1 MKQRTCI
8 LLLALFLLLGIT
20 PIMHAQ
26 ETPNYVIPRTIQ
38 DETVLPSTSVSTF
51 NFYKEPAL
59 SLNTGTAH
67 INIPLYQW
75 NIGNYP
81 FEISLSYSTQGIKVD
96 DINDAIGLGWSLNA
110 GGSIRRVILGR
121 PDEQAPFI
129 EKTRDNILQDN
140 DIEYLQQLLNN
151 TKDTYRDRYHY
162 DFCGYKGAF
171 IIDNNEIIQLPPTDL
186 QIRQINK
193 GATGISDFL
202 IITPDGG
209 KYIFTEREHL
219 NYQYAPTAMD
229 NLYVN
234 PDYESVTAWHLSK
247 IITPSRTDEI
257 TISYHT
263 LPPYTRNISNAYGSA
278 SSIYASST
286 TSTTTYENN
295 LLSAFHRT
303 TFPDRRVPL
312 KINSRTAEITFTTE
326 NNGRIKTIEVVEPT
340 TNNIIKTIHFENT
353 SSYTNGKRKLSAIR
367 FLSENELIDQYDFT
381 YNTGSSSSGKDL
393 YGYYNASGQFANNS
407 ILDYRSGLPT
417 NNRRHSASAA
427 QSNLL
432 KNITTGTGVTT
443 TFTYESNSC
452 TIDTITVGIGLR
464 VKQIEIQ
471 DATSN
476 RRQLKTYTYED
487 AVSTIDFSQLSY
499 TSFISQS
506 GIINYTNALNPQYT
520 TNSVFTTSSRHPGF
534 QVEDATIYY
543 GKVTEHISGTGL
555 TAPIKNEYEFD
566 LEYISHPYIPAGSS
580 IPSTEPENTRYVG
593 TKIYHPNFVQTEV
606 AKRNRIFKPQLING
620 YFQETCWDKAP
631 MKRHVQY
638 RCDENGIYH
647 KEKESRHVY
656 SLDKDNAIITG
667 IYCES
672 LIRRIINNM
681 GLLTEDFETTNDFNF
696 FETKIQSGRL
706 FRDTTEVITYY
717 PDGNTRKETT
727 TYQYNGRNRI
737 QLQPRV
743 LPPIWVD
750 TITHLNTIAHP
761 GFRADSIKPSN
772 NARLIAVKTTCGD
785 ISHERYICYSSNINT
800 PFYNAISDSG
810 YTSLPVM
817 EKWVMGSDT
826 TLRVREYGIY
836 NTPSGQKNSIR
847 LSADKL
853 YNLKGEQIEITSRR
867 LLAYDNYG
875 NLLKEQRDGGP
886 VTEYE
891 WGYRNSCI
899 TAHTIAG
906 GIRTEYRH
914 EPLVGCTK
922 IVEPSGIVHNY
933 EYRSGRLVKE
943 TNHAG
948 QKLSEYAYTIHAG
961 TTPLNTITQDIYQ
974 NSNNHFSKKQI
985 FDGMGQ
991 EVMVIGQATSPNG
1004 ENIVQVSEYDAL
1016 GRQTRVWQPFATSAN
1031 GYFSNFGNIATSYY
1045 GDTRPY
1051 TEYQTEISAQG
1062 RVIETVLPGTDF
1074 ESHPVRNEYLCNNQ
1088 TSELKCRKYSIT
1100 SQNNLRCDGYYPSGT
1115 LDVVKTIDGDNN
1127 IMLIFTD
1134 VAGRKILERRKTGNT
1149 YADTYYISDNFGQPL
1164 LILPPMASKDFTT
1177 EGGTW
1182 SITGN
1187 STIQRY
1193 AYSYRYDDRHM
1204 CIYKKLPGRGA
1215 IRYKY
1220 DAGHRLVAEQDG
1232 NMHNSM
1238 QWLTHFYDKYGREV
1252 ITGIMNGDESEIDLL
1267 TGESITATLDGSQ
1280 ENYGYSFSHPL
1291 PLLIE
1296 PFTAVNYYDN
1306 YDFIQYADGINAS
1319 QYSPMAMVNRPPPV
1333 GLLTG
1338 ALTFSGSNNTP
1349 LLSVS
1354 YYDMQGN
1361 EVERHTRN
1369 HSGGMEHEKKTY
1381 SFTSQPLTI
1390 ERVHTSS
1397 EGDTLVSR
1405 RIEYHYD
1412 NADRLTSI
1420 THQVNDHPETTISQ
1434 VSYDAIGR
1442 RHTQTTGALT
1452 TTYSHDVHGWL
1463 TKMENSRFVQEL
1475 LYATGVTPCYN
1486 GNISAM
1492 MWRGA
1497 DGITRR
1503 YDYSYDG
1510 MSRLIDACYSES
1522 GRTAIP
1528 GLTIQGTPDYSTSYS
1543 YDLNGNPTHIYRKG
1557 IVGKYGI
1564 GNTQQWN
1571 FDEMDILY
1579 PYYRGNQMQY
1589 IEDTCLTMPYEGSG
1603 DFQDANADTN
1613 DYTWDAN
1620 GNMTK
1625 DLNRGITSIQYNLQN
1640 MPTRIV
1646 YNDRHYEGRT
1656 YNSAGQ
1662 KLRTIHTVF
1671 VTSSTSSSTS
1681 TAALITENKRDYY
1694 GEDLVYRNDTLEM
1707 VLTDN
1712 GYVDASGNYHY
1723 YVLDYQ
1729 GNIRQVVDAQGNV
1742 IEQNDYY
1749 PYGGLF
1755 GESASHQS
1763 YKYSGKELER
1773 MNGLNTYDF
1782 HARPYYYP
1790 TLQFHSPDL
1799 LSEKTPWLS
1808 PYLYCAGNPVM
1819 FIDPTGMEWLDI
1831 QEEKY
1836 TEQKLE
1842 NIKVYIFYTND
1853 FEEQA
1858 KIQYADA
1865 EKKYGKG
1872 SVALSNTGSSEG
1884 FATDW
1889 GNMKGDIA
1897 EVLIMAHGKN
1907 QSINVSNGTDAK
1919 NQLTSTGDGKTNLSK
1934 TAALNIQ
1941 DLPNM
1946 NDGDISNATLFLY
1959 TCHSAD
1965 KELNPHDGQGGL
1977 AGSMQTVSEA
1987 FSQIFNFESVIGT
2000 AGAVNYHSFR
2010 TLCPPFSKN
2019 YMRPYPQNGIW
2030 IKHPNPRKL

>member
-1 MKQRTCI
+1 
-8 LLLALFLLLGIT
+8 
-20 PIMHAQ
+20 
-26 ETPNYVIPRTIQ
+26 
-38 DETVLPSTSVSTF
+38 
-51 NFYKEPAL
+51 
-59 SLNTGTAH
+59 
-67 INIPLYQW
+67 
-75 NIGNYP
+75 
-81 FEISLSYSTQGIKVD
+81 
-96 DINDAIGLGWSLNA
+96 
-110 GGSIRRVILGR
+110 
-121 PDEQAPFI
+121 
-129 EKTRDNILQDN
+129 
-140 DIEYLQQLLNN
+140 
-151 TKDTYRDRYHY
+151 
-162 DFCGYKGAF
+162 
-171 IIDNNEIIQLPPTDL
+171 
-186 QIRQINK
+186 
-193 GATGISDFL
+193 
-202 IITPDGG
+202 
-209 KYIFTEREHL
+209 
-219 NYQYAPTAMD
+219 
-229 NLYVN
+229 
-234 PDYESVTAWHLSK
+234 
-247 IITPSRTDEI
+247 
-257 TISYHT
+257 
-263 LPPYTRNISNAYGSA
+263 
-278 SSIYASST
+278 
-286 TSTTTYENN
+286 
-295 LLSAFHRT
+295 
-303 TFPDRRVPL
+303 
-312 KINSRTAEITFTTE
+312 
-326 NNGRIKTIEVVEPT
+326 

-381 YNTGSSSSGKDL
+381 YNTGSYSSGTDL
-393 YGYYNASGQFANNS
+393 YGNYNASGQFANNS

-476 RRQLKTYTYED
+476 RRQLKTYTYDD
-487 AVSTIDFSQLSY
+487 AVSTIDFSRLSY
-499 TSFISQS
+499 SSFISQS

-580 IPSTEPENTRYVG
+580 IPSTAQENTRYVG

-750 TITHLNTIAHP
+750 TLTHLNTIAHP

-785 ISHERYICYSSNINT
+785 ISHEHYICYSSNINT

-826 TLRVREYGIY
+826 TLRVREYGKY
-836 NTPSGQKNSIR
+836 NTPSGQRNSIH

-853 YNLKGEQIEITSRR
+853 YNLKGEQTEITTRR

-899 TAHTIAG
+899 TARTIAG
-906 GIRTEYRH
+906 DIRTEYRH
-914 EPLVGCTK
+914 APLVGCTK
-922 IVEPSGIVHNY
+922 ITEPSGIVRNY

-943 TNHAG
+943 TGSMG
-948 QKLSEYAYTIHAG
+948 QTLSTYSYTIHSGA
-961 TTPLNTITQDIYQ
+961 TTLNSIIHNRYQNTDSHISQKQIYDGFGQQLSTIGLNT
-974 NSNNHFSKKQI
+974 
-985 FDGMGQ
+985 
-991 EVMVIGQATSPNG
+991 SPG
-1004 ENIVQVSEYDAL
+1004 GGNIVQAMEYDAL
-1016 GRQTRVWQPFATSAN
+1016 GRLKRTWQPFPTTESGYQQDITGPSAT
-1031 GYFSNFGNIATSYY
+1031 YY
-1045 GDTRPY
+1045 DDTRPY
-1051 TEYQTEISAQG
+1051 TEYEYENSTRSRATTEI
-1062 RVIETVLPGTDF
+1062 LPGEAF
-1074 ESHPVRNEYLCNNQ
+1074 ANHPIRHEYLCNNQ

-1100 SQNNLRCDGYYPSGT
+1100 TQNTLRCEGYYPSGT

-1149 YADTYYISDNFGQPL
+1149 YADTYYISDNYGRPL
-1164 LILPPMASKDFTT
+1164 LILPPMASKEFTT

-1182 SITGN
+1182 SITDN
-1187 STIQRY
+1187 TTIQRY
-1193 AYSYRYDDRHM
+1193 AYTYRYDDRHQ

-1220 DAGHRLVAEQDG
+1220 DAGLRLVAEQDG
-1232 NMHNSM
+1232 NMQSSM

-1252 ITGIMNGDESEIDLL
+1252 ISGIMNGDESEIDLL

-1280 ENYGYSFSHPL
+1280 ENYGYSFSRPL

-1296 PFTAVNYYDN
+1296 PFTAVNYYDHYN
-1306 YDFIQYADGINAS
+1306 FIRYAGESDTTLFTQAEPPKLDIIFPLAANGPPIV
-1319 QYSPMAMVNRPPPV
+1319 YTPPPV
-1333 GLLTG
+1333 GMLTG
-1338 ALTFSGSNNTP
+1338 ALTFTGSDSTP

-1361 EVERHTRN
+1361 EVERHSRN
-1369 HSGGMEHEKKTY
+1369 HSGGMEHEKRTY

-1390 ERVHTSS
+1390 ERVHTSA

-1420 THQVNDHPETTISQ
+1420 THQINDHPETTISQ

-1442 RHTQTTGALT
+1442 RHSQTTGALT

-1463 TKMENSRFVQEL
+1463 TKMENSRFSQEL
-1475 LYATGVTPCYN
+1475 LYTTGVTPCYN
-1486 GNISAM
+1486 GNISSM

-1510 MSRLIDACYSES
+1510 MSRLTGAAYSES

-1543 YDLNGNPTHIYRKG
+1543 YDLNGNPTQIYRKG
-1557 IVGKYGI
+1557 IAHKYASGS
-1564 GNTQQWN
+1564 NRQWQY
-1571 FDEMDILY
+1571 DEIDNLY
-1579 PYYRGNQMQY
+1579 IDYRGNQVNFTDDSCPWGYYEEAPGY
-1589 IEDTCLTMPYEGSG
+1589 IEESYDDNEY
-1603 DFQDANADTN
+1603 A
-1613 DYTWDAN
+1613 WDAN

-1646 YNDRHYEGRT
+1646 YNDRHYENRL
-1656 YNSAGQ
+1656 YNSLGE

-1707 VLTDN
+1707 VLTDV
-1712 GYVDASGNYHY
+1712 GYVDAQGRY
-1723 YVLDYQ
+1723 YYYILDYQ

-1742 IEQNDYY
+1742 LEQNDYY

-1790 TLQFHSPDL
+1790 VLQFHSPDI
-1799 LSEKTPWLS
+1799 LSEEKPWNS
-1808 PYLYCAGNPVM
+1808 PYLYCSGNPINR
-1819 FIDPTGMEWLDI
+1819 IDPSGMADIYAIKKGKAVLIGYNGVDDNDVYVVTRDVKKAVEKATKNGNAYTGVLREGDNVVKIPTGNQMTGVVESVN
-1831 QEEKY
+1831 QSAKS
-1836 TEQKLE
+1836 QKE
-1842 NIKVYIFYTND
+1842 NGGH
-1853 FEEQA
+1853 A
-1858 KIQYADA
+1858 
-1865 EKKYGKG
+1865 
-1872 SVALSNTGSSEG
+1872 
-1884 FATDW
+1884 
-1889 GNMKGDIA
+1889 MKGDNSVVHWDEGGEPI
-1897 EVLIMAHGKN
+1897 
-1907 QSINVSNGTDAK
+1907 TD
-1919 NQLTSTGDGKTNLSK
+1919 
-1934 TAALNIQ
+1934 
-1941 DLPNM
+1941 
-1946 NDGDISNATLFLY
+1946 
-1959 TCHSAD
+1959 D
-1965 KELNPHDGQGGL
+1965 KENSISIRPFKIGGKSKIPNNVNDVEFYWHTHPNRKINKNSSF
-1977 AGSMQTVSEA
+1977 GSSKPSPKDRTFQKEMQQSGYNGNT
-1987 FSQIFNFESVIGT
+1987 FVIGLRENKVT
-2000 AGAVNYHSFR
+2000 FYNKD
-2010 TLCPPFSKN
+2010 KN
-2019 YMRPYPQNGIW
+2019 IITMPYPVFVNLG
-2030 IKHPNPRKL
+2030 NR